1 MKKYKKAPDPDK
13 PLTYAEFKS
22 MKTMYGLDG
31 LASIIGE
38 EAVAPL
44 RQRGRPPV
52 EHPKKRITLR
62 LDDRIITALH
72 AIGKGYNARVEKILL
87 NAIEKGKL

>member
-1 MKKYKKAPDPDK
+1 MKKKKMPDPDK
-13 PLTYAEFKS
+13 PLTRAEFKS
-22 MKTMYGLDG
+22 MKWMHGLDG

-44 RQRGRPPV
+44 RARGRPPV
-52 EHPKKRITLR
+52 AHPKKRITLR
-62 LDDRIITALH
+62 LDDRIINALH

-87 NAIEKGKL
+87 AAIEKGKL

>member
-13 PLTYAEFKS
+13 PLTKAEFKS
-22 MKTMYGLDG
+22 MKTVYGLDG

-44 RQRGRPPV
+44 RLRGRPPV
-52 EHPKKRITLR
+52 AHPKKRITLR